1 MVVRSLLF
9 KNILEYMTPTRPP
22 RFKTAIY
29 GLIAQVG
36 KAAANPVRLEILDLL
51 AQAPRTVE
59 SIAGEIGQS
68 IANTSQHLQVLRSAR
83 LVETEKS
90 GLYVTYRLTDAL
102 VSDFVLQ
109 LRALAHARRGEIDR
123 IRRDYLEHRGVL
135 NSVGQED
142 LIRKVRSGEVTV
154 LDVRPDTEFEAGHLP
169 GAVSVPLGE
178 LKKRIRDL
186 PTHREVVAYC
196 RGPYCVMATDAVALL
211 RAKGYRAHA
220 LDEGVS
226 EWRARGWRVAT
237 SKGRR
242 EGARP

>member
-1 MVVRSLLF
+1 MSPANPV
-9 KNILEYMTPTRPP
+9 
-22 RFKTAIY
+22 RFKTVIY
-29 GLIAQVG
+29 DLIAQVG

-68 IANTSQHLQVLRSAR
+68 IANTSQHLKVLRSAR
-83 LVETEKS
+83 LVDAEKA

-102 VSDFVLQ
+102 VTDFVLR
-109 LRALAHARRGEIDR
+109 LRTLAHARMAEIDQV
-123 IRRDYLEHRGVL
+123 RRDYLHHRGVL
-135 NSVGQED
+135 DAVGQED

-154 LDVRPDTEFEAGHLP
+154 LDVRPGTEFEAGHLP
-169 GAVSVPLGE
+169 GAISVPLGE
-178 LKKRIRDL
+178 LKKRLRDL
-186 PTHREVVAYC
+186 PAHREVVAYC

-220 LDEGVS
+220 LDQGVS